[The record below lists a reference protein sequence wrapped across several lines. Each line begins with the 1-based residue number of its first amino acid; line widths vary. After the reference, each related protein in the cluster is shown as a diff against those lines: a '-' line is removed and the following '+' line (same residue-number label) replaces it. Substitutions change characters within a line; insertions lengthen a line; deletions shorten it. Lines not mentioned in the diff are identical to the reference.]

1 MRPSESGTITLKGI
15 LSVAFFVAL
24 VYSGAKIIPVYV
36 DNYELQDYIQG
47 QTPYW
52 LTQRVTAEAIRKTIL
67 AKAQDLDLP
76 VEEDDVTVVA
86 NQYKVSVNI
95 DYNVPVDLK
104 VYMLQL
110 HFAPSSENKSII

>member
-24 VYSGAKIIPVYV
+24 IYSGVKIIPVYV
-36 DNYELQDYIQG
+36 NNYELQDYIQS

-52 LTQRVTAEAIRKTIL
+52 LTQRVPAEAIRKTIL
-67 AKAQDLDLP
+67 AKAEDLDLP
-76 VEEDDVTVVA
+76 VEAEDVAVVA
-86 NQYKVSVNI
+86 NQSKVSIYI
-95 DYNVPVDLK
+95 DYEVPVDLK

-110 HFAPSSENKSII
+110 HFTPSSENKSII